1 MEVRSTPMTVADYCR
16 AFDRNEIIINKNYQ
30 RSDQV
35 WPSQARSFLI
45 ETLCNGYP
53 LPKFIL
59 NQVYAGRSKEPV
71 KEIVD
76 GQQRTKVI
84 TDFFNNTLRLSKT
97 LANKEIA
104 GKIYDE
110 LAEELQVQFLNCS
123 LDIDL
128 FVGASFADVVE
139 AFRRLNSYTFPLN
152 AAEKRHARY
161 QRGFKWFIFYFC
173 RRYERYFRIAGVFT
187 DKALVRMLD
196 TTLVAE
202 IWDALEHGIRTTKAP
217 DLDKLYK
224 SHDSDPFNAEPFNSY
239 LNQAFDT
246 LQSWDG
252 LYDSSLCKQYMIYAL
267 ALAIIHVYHNVESLR
282 AAFQVPTRVS
292 KINTQRSL
300 RNLTT
305 LSTAFEAK
313 DVSGPYKS
321 FVEASSEKT
330 NVESQRKMRFKWFC
344 EALTQEI

>member
-1 MEVRSTPMTVADYCR
+1 MEVRSTPMTVTDYCI
-16 AFDRNEIIINKNYQ
+16 AFDRNEIIINKKYQ

-53 LPKFIL
+53 VPKFIL
-59 NQVYAGRSKEPV
+59 NQVFDGRSRQPV

-84 TDFFNNTLRLSKT
+84 TDFYNNALRLSKT
-97 LANKEIA
+97 LANKDIA
-104 GKIYDE
+104 GKIFDE

-173 RRYERYFRIAGVFT
+173 RRYEPYLRTAGVFT

-202 IWDALEHGIRTTKAP
+202 IWDALERGIRTTKAP

-224 SHDSDPFNAEPFNSY
+224 SHDVDPFDAEPFSSY
-239 LNQAFDT
+239 LSEAFDI
-246 LQSWDG
+246 LQSWGG
-252 LYDSSLCKQYMIYAL
+252 LYNTALCKQYMTYAL
-267 ALAIIHVYHNVESLR
+267 ALAIIHVCHDVESLR
-282 AAFQVPTRVS
+282 PGFRVRKIS
-292 KINTQRSL
+292 KLNTQRSL

-305 LSTAFEAK
+305 LSTAFDAK
-313 DVSGPYKS
+313 DVTGSYKS
-321 FVEASSEKT
+321 FVEASTEKT